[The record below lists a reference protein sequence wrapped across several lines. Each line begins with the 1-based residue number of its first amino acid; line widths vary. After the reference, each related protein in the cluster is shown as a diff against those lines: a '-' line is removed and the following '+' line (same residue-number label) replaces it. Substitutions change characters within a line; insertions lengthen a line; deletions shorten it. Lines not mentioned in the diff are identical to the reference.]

1 MKIRFNPVSG
11 LAAWHSLF
19 KLLVNTVHSIH
30 SHFDQAVVQDCAQLV
45 FELPKTET
53 KQPLLS
59 STEIYIL
66 EVNVTLF
73 LGSTQTNIFIV
84 DKVFKILKKLVKYY
98 CQI

>member
-11 LAAWHSLF
+11 LAACHSLF
-19 KLLVNTVHSIH
+19 KFLVNTVHSIY

-59 STEIYIL
+59 STEIYL
-66 EVNVTLF
+66 FEGNVTLF
-73 LGSTQTNIFIV
+73 LESIYSN
-84 DKVFKILKKLVKYY
+84 KYL
-98 CQI
+98 